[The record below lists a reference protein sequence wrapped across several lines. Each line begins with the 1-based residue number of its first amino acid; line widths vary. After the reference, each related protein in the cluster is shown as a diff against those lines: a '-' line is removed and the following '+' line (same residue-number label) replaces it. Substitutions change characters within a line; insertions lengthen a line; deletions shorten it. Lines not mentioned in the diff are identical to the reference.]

1 MIFLFLLFMFLSLP
15 ISLLAHFFFFPVCP
29 QNLERRVSGCVSGRQ
44 GGNVLIV
51 RVVA

>member
-1 MIFLFLLFMFLSLP
+1 MIFLFLLFMLLSLP
-15 ISLLAHFFFFPVCP
+15 ISLLAHFFSVYP
-29 QNLERRVSGCVSGRQ
+29 QNLERRVSGSVSGRQ